1 MELEKSRHSM
11 ELMPTFLFAVQLWIS
26 QALIFII
33 WSGTKMRIDSQ
44 PSGLHVINTT
54 FQVGEEGE
62 LRNKRWKKITT
73 YDAVYN
79 KVFDF
84 S

>member
-1 MELEKSRHSM
+1 
-11 ELMPTFLFAVQLWIS
+11 
-26 QALIFII
+26 
-33 WSGTKMRIDSQ
+33 MRIDSQ
-44 PSGLHVINTT
+44 PSGLHAINTA
-54 FQVGEEGE
+54 FQVGEGE

-73 YDAVYN
+73 FCAAYN

>member
-1 MELEKSRHSM
+1 
-11 ELMPTFLFAVQLWIS
+11 
-26 QALIFII
+26 
-33 WSGTKMRIDSQ
+33 MRIDSQ

-54 FQVGEEGE
+54 FQVREEGE

-73 YDAVYN
+73 FCAAYN

>member
-1 MELEKSRHSM
+1 
-11 ELMPTFLFAVQLWIS
+11 
-26 QALIFII
+26 
-33 WSGTKMRIDSQ
+33 MRIDSQ
-44 PSGLHVINTT
+44 PSGLHAIDTT

-62 LRNKRWKKITT
+62 LRNKHWKKMTT
-73 YDAVYN
+73 FCAAYN